1 MYPAPPNIATT
12 VFARIPDKFRI
23 HGRSNRWIDVQ
34 RSGAATDCFLEDP
47 SSWKPQLTACKHQE
61 NRMDIDFPL
70 FDDDHGVG
78 DCAMRPIAPRLT
90 RQAAL
95 GWARQSPGDK
105 LRLVGISLLRCHPC
119 RARLSRS
126 LSPFA
131 LSTGTQ
137 VPVEPQRSPL
147 PGTPITAHSDAFN
160 CGF

>member
-1 MYPAPPNIATT
+1 
-12 VFARIPDKFRI
+12 
-23 HGRSNRWIDVQ
+23 
-34 RSGAATDCFLEDP
+34 
-47 SSWKPQLTACKHQE
+47 
-61 NRMDIDFPL
+61 MDIEFPL
-70 FDDDHGVG
+70 VDTDHVLG
-78 DCAMRPIAPRLT
+78 DCAMRPFAPRLT

-95 GWARQSPGDK
+95 
-105 LRLVGISLLRCHPC
+105 LRLVGTSLLRCLPC

-137 VPVEPQRSPL
+137 APVEPQRSPL

>member
-1 MYPAPPNIATT
+1 
-12 VFARIPDKFRI
+12 
-23 HGRSNRWIDVQ
+23 
-34 RSGAATDCFLEDP
+34 
-47 SSWKPQLTACKHQE
+47 
-61 NRMDIDFPL
+61 MDIDFPL
-70 FDDDHGVG
+70 FDNAHLLG

-95 GWARQSPGDK
+95 GWARQSPGDT
-105 LRLVGISLLRCHPC
+105 LRLVGISLLRCPPC

-137 VPVEPQRSPL
+137 VPVGPQRSPL
-147 PGTPITAHSDAFN
+147 PGTPITAHSGAFN